1 MDEQVKTRLPI
12 CGAVFPLSNSILFPS
27 SIQAL
32 YVFEPRYLSLVNDS
46 LNKDGFISM
55 GVYRSTALADPTCNE
70 PIYDHGCLGRIID
83 KSKLPGN
90 RMQIAVQG
98 VREVQLVSEQ
108 ETDAPYRMFDFEY
121 PDFILDLE
129 PEREH
134 LLRREIY
141 ERLDSFFFL
150 TDGFRRDCQKLCKD
164 LDFLSLIN
172 NLAYLLPFEIQN
184 KLDLLKANRVSER
197 GHMLLSL
204 MELVIN
210 QMSKSRNKAPII
222 H

>member
-1 MDEQVKTRLPI
+1 
-12 CGAVFPLSNSILFPS
+12 
-27 SIQAL
+27 
-32 YVFEPRYLSLVNDS
+32 
-46 LNKDGFISM
+46 
-55 GVYRSTALADPTCNE
+55 
-70 PIYDHGCLGRIID
+70 
-83 KSKLPGN
+83 
-90 RMQIAVQG
+90 MQIAVQG

-121 PDFILDLE
+121 PDFILELE

-210 QMSKSRNKAPII
+210 QMSQSRNKAPII